1 MTRAIDVHVHPPNPS
16 GESLTSSKEAQQYF
30 RTGPPPASAQ
40 EVAEYYAS
48 LDMMAVVFD
57 IDSETATGRPP
68 TPNDYFGGLMEQ
80 HPKQFIGFGSVDP
93 WKGRAAIKEAHR
105 CAELGLRGLKFM
117 PNMQQFYAND
127 ERFYP
132 LWGTAQE
139 LGLVVLFHTGT
150 TGVGAG
156 RPGGGGIKLK
166 FSRPIPYV
174 DDVAADFPDLRIIM
188 AHPSWPWQEEQLAML
203 VHKPNVYMDLSG
215 WSPKYFHPSLVQYA
229 KTLIQDKVLF
239 GSDYPVINPERWLR
253 DFDGLG
259 FAEDVRRKIL
269 LADHRPRALLLLA
282 LGGLRVAAKEDA
294 FEERPVVVVVV
305 DEDGNLPAGPHAFG
319 AGVFGADVNVDR
331 RLTVEHRAHGYR
343 VWLAIGAG
351 SRYAADPR
359 FAYELLDCLGKRSHL
374 G

>member
-1 MTRAIDVHVHPPNPS
+1 
-16 GESLTSSKEAQQYF
+16 
-30 RTGPPPASAQ
+30 Q

-68 TPNDYFGGLMEQ
+68 TPNDYFAGLMEQ

-93 WKGRAAIKEAHR
+93 WKGRAAVKEAQR

-188 AHPSWPWQEEQLAML
+188 APVLAMAGRTVGDARAQAERLHGPIRL
-203 VHKPNVYMDLSG
+203 VAQVLSA
-215 WSPKYFHPSLVQYA
+215 VA
-229 KTLIQDKVLF
+229 R
-239 GSDYPVINPERWLR
+239 PVR
-253 DFDGLG
+253 
-259 FAEDVRRKIL
+259 
-269 LADHRPRALLLLA
+269 
-282 LGGLRVAAKEDA
+282 EDA
-294 FEERPVVVVVV
+294 
-305 DEDGNLPAGPHAFG
+305 DTGQG
-319 AGVFGADVNVDR
+319 AV
-331 RLTVEHRAHGYR
+331 RLG
-343 VWLAIGAG
+343 L
-351 SRYAADPR
+351 SRHQP
-359 FAYELLDCLGKRSHL
+359 
-374 G
+374 